1 MLLGFDEVVRIDTR
15 IHTRTRRPTSALYS
29 TELHRTSSF
38 TACARS
44 TGTTA
49 ATTPTNE
56 TRTATQTLILRS
68 SSKGYMD
75 LERVRRR
82 HMYHR
87 GSVAVQPPDC
97 ICCVA
102 AARPASHRSRASRP
116 IVSREA
122 AGVGSPRTPL
132 ADAQPHVRGH
142 VTHASKLRARSHG
155 LRLPCGGADLC
166 DTSAGRRHG
175 RHRLKWN
182 GRCRDR
188 PYPLALLRD
197 RVVKVRTVVRRVGA
211 SVPSR
216 GQGAHHSA
224 HRSLVW

>member
-29 TELHRTSSF
+29 TELYRTIEDARRTSSF
-38 TACARS
+38 HSVRTIN
-44 TGTTA
+44 GNTTA
-49 ATTPTNE
+49 ATTPKRNTYRYTNPDTPIFIQRSHGLGE
-56 TRTATQTLILRS
+56 GPPSPHVSSWLR
-68 SSKGYMD
+68 G
-75 LERVRRR
+75 L
-82 HMYHR
+82 
-87 GSVAVQPPDC
+87 QPPDC

-122 AGVGSPRTPL
+122 AGVGSPLTPL

-142 VTHASKLRARSHG
+142 VPHASKLRARSHG

-175 RHRLKWN
+175 RHRLK
-182 GRCRDR
+182 
-188 PYPLALLRD
+188 
-197 RVVKVRTVVRRVGA
+197 
-211 SVPSR
+211 
-216 GQGAHHSA
+216 
-224 HRSLVW
+224 